1 MSRNRPSIPPP
12 AEQPEPDGEV
22 RAPSLLDRLNGI
34 WSHFD
39 RFGVDLLGLALL
51 AVGLL
56 TLLGLLGLSQGGLIS
71 PWIRLLQRGFGWG
84 AYLIPFVSGWIG
96 IWIIRQRAD
105 QPLRFPLGQA
115 LALEG
120 VYFVLLGL
128 WSLFNGHDLD
138 RAEAG
143 LDGGIVGWGIGEIFD
158 LIVPPPWGTLVLVL
172 LLLVFV
178 SFGSGLAR
186 WFYHKLEASLEAAPA
201 APPAPPATTSPAQP
215 EPVEEEPALPVQ
227 TRRDE
232 HLPPL
237 NLLLNAHTAPPDQAE
252 IRATAQQIQTT
263 LSDFGIPGR
272 VVGYRIGPTITQF
285 ALEPGYVER
294 EGPDGE
300 LMKQKVRVSQVSALA
315 RDLAL
320 ALSAERLRI
329 QAPVPGQSYIG
340 IEVPNIRSSVVR
352 LRPILE
358 DDVFQRLQSPLSI
371 ALGQGVSG
379 EPVVADLARMP
390 HLLIAGTTG
399 SGKSVCIAALTTC
412 LVMNNTPA
420 DLRLVMMDP
429 KMVELARFNGLPHL
443 LGKVETDV
451 DRMTG
456 VLRWALQEMDT
467 RYKIFEIEKVRNL
480 EIYNRKMQRKKQ
492 PGLPRIVILIDEL
505 ADLMMHAPEPVESS
519 LIRLA
524 QLARAT
530 GIHLVVATQRPSVE
544 VITGLIKANF
554 PARISFSVASSIDS
568 RVILDT
574 NGAEALLGK
583 GDMLFL
589 NPEVGAPTRLQ
600 GALVTDAEVQHVLNF
615 WQKMA
620 PAPAGDAPWE
630 ELIGLED
637 GDSDALV
644 KEATALVRKMQRASA
659 SLLQRRLHI
668 GYPRA
673 ARLLDQLEAAGVV
686 GPSQGSGRDREVLLD
701 PDEDGEDGEDE
712 TYEQN
717 SPGLGG
723 AV

>member
-1 MSRNRPSIPPP
+1 MSRTKSSKPTAPVPEPEAPPP
-12 AEQPEPDGEV
+12 
-22 RAPSLLDRLNGI
+22 PSLLDRLNGI
-34 WSHFD
+34 WGHFD

-51 AVGLL
+51 AWGLL
-56 TLLGLLGLSQGGLIS
+56 TLLGLVGLSQGALIS
-71 PWIRLLQRGFGWG
+71 PWIRLLQRGLGWG
-84 AYLIPFVSGWIG
+84 SYLIPFILGWVG
-96 IWIIRQRAD
+96 VLIIRQRAD
-105 QPLRFPLGQA
+105 QPFRFPLGQA

-120 VYFVLLGL
+120 VYFVLLALLALISGL
-128 WSLFNGHDLD
+128 SLD

-143 LDGGIVGWGIGEIFD
+143 QDGGIVGWGIAE
-158 LIVPPPWGTLVLVL
+158 LIDNLAPLPWSTLILTL
-172 LLLVFV
+172 LLSIFIF
-178 SFGSGLAR
+178 FGSGLAR
-186 WFYHKLEASLEAAPA
+186 WFYHRLEESLEASPAATVAPAPA
-201 APPAPPATTSPAQP
+201 AA
-215 EPVEEEPALPVQ
+215 EPAASSEEDEPASPPSLV
-227 TRRDE
+227 RDE
-232 HLPPL
+232 QLPPL

-252 IRATAQQIQTT
+252 IRATAHQIQTT
-263 LSDFGIPGR
+263 LADFGIPGR

-300 LMKQKVRVSQVSALA
+300 MMKQKVRVSQVSALA

-340 IEVPNIRSSVVR
+340 IEVPNSRSSVVR
-352 LRPILE
+352 LRPVLE
-358 DDVFQRLQSPLSI
+358 DEAFQHLQSPLAM

-443 LGKVETDV
+443 LGKVETNV

-456 VLRWALQEMDT
+456 VLRWALQEMDQ

-480 EIYNRKMQRKKQ
+480 EVYNRKMQRKKQ

-589 NPEVGAPTRLQ
+589 NPEVGSPTRLQ
-600 GALVTDAEVQHVLNF
+600 GALVTDQEVQKVLNF
-615 WQKMA
+615 WQKMG
-620 PAPAGDAPWE
+620 PPPAGDAPWE

-637 GDSDALV
+637 GDSDSLV

-673 ARLLDQLEAAGVV
+673 ARLIDQLEAAGVI

-701 PDEDGEDGEDE
+701 PEEGDESDNYEE
-712 TYEQN
+712 YEQD
-717 SPGLGG
+717 SPGISD
-723 AV
+723 ADS